1 MKALRGLLGAMMLL
15 VSASQALADS
25 AVLKR
30 IASCRLGAPDVRIEL
45 LRGMDGTHSWVY
57 ALRDSGPQHWLYD
70 NAEDSRGGS
79 VHWQCAGSEQG
90 QGVLV
95 LSGEFTSNYLQGAAF
110 YVDPVSHRI
119 ERIAFAERNRPRWVM
134 VSERGTYVVFENTGH
149 ESSSKYL
156 LYAKDDGYQ
165 EVDELPTLSAAK
177 HERMIDLRAWKR

>member
-1 MKALRGLLGAMMLL
+1 MKALRVVLGGLMLL
-15 VSASQALADS
+15 VSVSEALADP
-25 AVLKR
+25 AVFKR

-45 LRGMDGTHSWVY
+45 LRGKDGTDTWVY
-57 ALRDSGPQHWLYD
+57 ALRDSGPQHWLYA
-70 NAEDSRGGS
+70 NAEDSQGYS

-95 LSGEFTSNYLQGAAF
+95 LSGEFTSNFLQGAAF
-110 YVDPVSHRI
+110 YLDPVSHRI

-165 EVDELPTLSAAK
+165 EVDELPTLSAGK
-177 HERMIDLRAWKR
+177 HERLIDLGTRER